1 MNIFLWLKSKQT
13 KNYVE
18 CIPQNPHIN
27 KLVNVYSFLTYF
39 GNHLLPNI
47 SKDYATLKQH
57 HHLMIIAAYVSFK
70 V

>member
-47 SKDYATLKQH
+47 SKDYATLKQTP
-57 HHLMIIAAYVSFK
+57 SFDDHCCIRIL
-70 V
+70 